1 MNGDPK
7 QMFRANARPT
17 NQLTE
22 STNDCVILAARLQVE
37 NRSKPNNLLVEF
49 GLEADLKP
57 YPVPPDGGGY
67 WQRWPDAGSVNL
79 VSNCF
84 ENSSYVARLY
94 DRNRDGF

>member
-7 QMFRANARPT
+7 QMFRANVRPT

-57 YPVPPDGGGY
+57 YPVPRDRGVLAKVAG
-67 WQRWPDAGSVNL
+67 RWKRQFGQQLLREQLLHRAAV
-79 VSNCF
+79 
-84 ENSSYVARLY
+84 
-94 DRNRDGF
+94 